1 MAHKQN
7 VHVCNFDELISPPS
21 QVGVQNC
28 DGSTTTQTVD
38 QIVGAYLINQ
48 HHYTQKEVYDVVT
61 ATFGGQLTGTIAGTT
76 LTLGFALV
84 TATNDSPLGYLI
96 DFGTGFTDIITPTA
110 TSVQDFAN
118 QPAGKYEAKVYAVTS
133 SGNIIILGGI
143 ELNWTGTV
151 LTFLTT
157 MPANV
162 NRSYRVLINT
172 FLQAYCD
179 NLPVGQARL
188 ADGTAYALTG
198 TRSLTLPIIRD
209 ERFSEADVTLS
220 GGTVSA
226 PVAVTPVYSTNRTLQ
241 TVNTTPAAY
250 TVPTIANSREITVQN
265 LTNADVQITTSQGT
279 QTVAT
284 RGVITLSNP
293 NNTTVN
299 HNVFT
304 GNITVTFLSSVG
316 GNIGGVAPRVIINQK
331 ATV

>member
-7 VHVCNFDELISPPS
+7 VHVCNFDELISQPS

-28 DGSTTTQTVD
+28 DGSTTTQTVE
-38 QIVGAYLINQ
+38 QVVGAYLINQ

-96 DFGTGFTDIITPTA
+96 DFGTGFTDIIAPTA

-133 SGNIIILGGI
+133 SGNIIIFQGI

-162 NRSYRVLINT
+162 NRSYRVLVNT

-198 TRSLTLPIIRD
+198 TRSLTLPVIRD

-220 GGTVSA
+220 GGTMSA

-241 TVNTTPAAY
+241 TANTTPAAY
-250 TVPTIANSREITVQN
+250 NVPAIANSREITVQN
-265 LTNADVQITTSQGT
+265 LTNSDVQITTSQGT
-279 QTVAT
+279 QIVAT
-284 RGVITLSNP
+284 RGVITLANP

-304 GNITVTFLSSVG
+304 GNITVTFLSNVG
-316 GNIGGVAPRVIINQK
+316 GNIGGIAPRVIINQK
-331 ATV
+331 GY

>member
-7 VHVCNFDELISPPS
+7 VHVCNFDELISQPS

-28 DGSTTTQTVD
+28 DGSTTTQTVE
-38 QIVGAYLINQ
+38 QVVGAYLINQ

-162 NRSYRVLINT
+162 NRSYRVLVNT

-198 TRSLTLPIIRD
+198 TRSLTLPVIRD
-209 ERFSEADVTLS
+209 ERFSEADVTIASTSTVLTAS
-220 GGTVSA
+220 VHTVPTGANSPIPAGFKRVTIKKTNGAGTVS
-226 PVAVTPVYSTNRTLQ
+226 VNGYILNTNGETLPLSASDYDS
-241 TVNTTPAAY
+241 NTRIWTLPGISITSAGGG
-250 TVPTIANSREITVQN
+250 TWQWIAIQ
-265 LTNADVQITTSQGT
+265 
-279 QTVAT
+279 
-284 RGVITLSNP
+284 
-293 NNTTVN
+293 
-299 HNVFT
+299 
-304 GNITVTFLSSVG
+304 
-316 GNIGGVAPRVIINQK
+316 
-331 ATV
+331 